1 MASAAESRSL
11 DVAKFLEARGLTGF
25 HWYLL
30 FVSSLVTFF
39 DGLDFSLVTF
49 TLPYIQDQMVLS
61 PTMIGLVSSA
71 AFAGQMVGSLV
82 GSYIADIVGRRPVI
96 IWCTLISAVLTFVTG
111 FAETAWA
118 LIILRFLGGLT
129 IGGLLAPAWSINIES
144 MPKGQKARAV
154 TIIMLGF
161 SAGGAAA
168 GQVTNFF
175 ASPDYFYAAM
185 HAAGSLPAFMPAASW
200 HMVFFV
206 CGAATG
212 VLALILLFT
221 MPESARW
228 LAAKGKPASRIVPL
242 LNRFDR
248 QADLSGYTSFV
259 LSDEGK
265 TNDKQ
270 DPLANLK
277 ELFRGWLA
285 WITPLI
291 WITYFC
297 SSFAI
302 YLKSAFGVLFLVELG
317 FARETANNFSSI
329 GGMAGAVAG
338 VLLLVF
344 TEKRGPAW
352 IAAAPLL
359 GIPLAVLIGSGV
371 LLSGPLFLPV
381 ILIGAI
387 TIGAGHAAV
396 ISITSVYY
404 PSAVR
409 STGGGWASFMAKFA
423 AVAAPNIGAA
433 WFLGSRDAVLD
444 GYMFTGLC
452 LAGVVIGLMALA
464 VFARRLE
471 AEREAETK
479 AGGTAA
485 GAGTFTEDQTEV
497 AAGA

>member
-1 MASAAESRSL
+1 MATAAGERL
-11 DVAKFLEARGLTGF
+11 DVAQFLEQRGMTPF
-25 HWYLL
+25 HYYLL
-30 FVSSLVTFF
+30 VVSSLVTFF

-49 TLPYIQDQMVLS
+49 TLPYLEEEMALDS
-61 PTMIGLVSSA
+61 TMIGLVSSA
-71 AFAGQMVGSLV
+71 AFFGQMVGSLA

-96 IWCTLISAVLTFVTG
+96 IWCTLLSALLTFVTG
-111 FAETAWA
+111 FADGPWS
-118 LIILRFLGGLT
+118 LIVLRFLGGLA

-144 MPKGQKARAV
+144 MPKGSKARAV

-161 SAGGAAA
+161 SVGGAAA

-175 ASPDYFYAAM
+175 ASPEYPYAAM
-185 HAAGSLPAFMPAASW
+185 HAAGALPAFLPGPSW

-212 VLALILLFT
+212 LLALLLLFT

-228 LAAKGKPASRIVPL
+228 LVAKGKPVDRIVPL
-242 LNRFDR
+242 LKRFDP
-248 QADLSGYTSFV
+248 QADLGRYTAFT

-265 TNDKQ
+265 TGDKQ
-270 DPLANLK
+270 DPLAKLV
-277 ELFRGWLA
+277 ELFRGWLV

-291 WITYFC
+291 WVTYFC

-317 FARETANNFSSI
+317 FAREMANNLSSI
-329 GGMAGAVAG
+329 GGITGAIMG

-352 IAAAPLL
+352 IAAAPAL
-359 GIPLAVLIGSGV
+359 GIPLALLIGSGV
-371 LLSGPLFLPV
+371 LLSGPFFIPV
-381 ILIGAI
+381 ILVGAI

-396 ISITSVYY
+396 ISITSIYY

-444 GYMFTGLC
+444 GYLFTGLC
-452 LAGVVIGLMALA
+452 LLGVVLGLMALS

-471 AEREAETK
+471 NDQRQAAQPAE
-479 AGGTAA
+479 
-485 GAGTFTEDQTEV
+485 
-497 AAGA
+497 

>member
-1 MASAAESRSL
+1 MATAAGNRL
-11 DVAKFLEARGLTGF
+11 DVAQFLEARGMTSF
-25 HWYLL
+25 HYYLL
-30 FVSSLVTFF
+30 FISSLVTFF

-49 TLPYIQDQMVLS
+49 TLPYLEEEMALNS
-61 PTMIGLVSSA
+61 TMIGLVSSA
-71 AFAGQMVGSLV
+71 AFLGQMVGSLA

-96 IWCTLISAVLTFVTG
+96 IWCTLLSAMLTFITG
-111 FAETAWA
+111 FADGPWP
-118 LIILRFLGGLT
+118 LIILRFLGGLA

-144 MPKGQKARAV
+144 MPKGSKARAV

-161 SAGGAAA
+161 SVGGAAA

-175 ASPDYFYAAM
+175 ASPEYPYAAM
-185 HAAGSLPAFMPAASW
+185 HAAGTLPAFLPPPSW

-212 VLALILLFT
+212 VLALVLLFT

-228 LAAKGKPASRIVPL
+228 MVAKGKPAKQVVPL
-242 LNRFDR
+242 LKRFDPS
-248 QADLSGYTSFV
+248 AELDHYTAFT

-265 TNDKQ
+265 TGDKQ
-270 DPLANLK
+270 DPLAKLV
-277 ELFRGWLA
+277 ELFRGWLR

-291 WITYFC
+291 WFTYFC

-317 FARETANNFSSI
+317 FAREMANNLSSI
-329 GGMAGAVAG
+329 GGIVGAIAG

-359 GIPLAVLIGSGV
+359 GIPLAILIGSGV
-371 LLSGPLFLPV
+371 LLAGPFFIPV

-396 ISITSVYY
+396 ISITSIYY

-409 STGGGWASFMAKFA
+409 ATGGGWASFMAKFA

-433 WFLGSRDAVLD
+433 WFLGSREAVLD
-444 GYMFTGLC
+444 GYLFTGLC
-452 LAGVVIGLMALA
+452 LLGVVIGLMALA

-471 AEREAETK
+471 ADQKQVAQAPQPAE
-479 AGGTAA
+479 
-485 GAGTFTEDQTEV
+485 
-497 AAGA
+497 

>member
-1 MASAAESRSL
+1 MATAAGERL
-11 DVAKFLEARGLTGF
+11 DVARFLEQRGMTPF
-25 HWYLL
+25 HYYLL
-30 FVSSLVTFF
+30 VVSSLVTFF

-49 TLPYIQDQMVLS
+49 TLPYLEEEMALDS
-61 PTMIGLVSSA
+61 TMIGLVSSA
-71 AFAGQMVGSLV
+71 AFLGQMVGSLA

-96 IWCTLISAVLTFVTG
+96 IWCTLLSALLTFVTG
-111 FAETAWA
+111 FADGPWP
-118 LIILRFLGGLT
+118 LIILRFLGGLA

-144 MPKGQKARAV
+144 MPKGSKARAV

-161 SAGGAAA
+161 SVGGAAA

-175 ASPDYFYAAM
+175 ASPEYPYAAW
-185 HAAGSLPAFMPAASW
+185 HAAGALPAFMPGPSW

-212 VLALILLFT
+212 LLALLLLFT

-228 LAAKGKPASRIVPL
+228 LVAKGKPADRIVPL
-242 LNRFDR
+242 LKRFDPAAR
-248 QADLSGYTSFV
+248 LDGYSGFT

-265 TNDKQ
+265 TGDKQ
-270 DPLANLK
+270 DPLAKLM
-277 ELFRGWLA
+277 ELFRGWLV

-291 WITYFC
+291 WVTYFC

-317 FARETANNFSSI
+317 FAREMANNLSSI
-329 GGMAGAVAG
+329 GGITGAIMG

-352 IAAAPLL
+352 IAAAPAL
-359 GIPLAVLIGSGV
+359 GIPLALLIGSGV
-371 LLSGPLFLPV
+371 LLSGPFFIPV
-381 ILIGAI
+381 ILVGAI

-396 ISITSVYY
+396 ISITSIYY

-444 GYMFTGLC
+444 GYLFTGLC
-452 LAGVVIGLMALA
+452 LLGVVLGLMALS

-471 AEREAETK
+471 NDQRQAAQPAE
-479 AGGTAA
+479 
-485 GAGTFTEDQTEV
+485 
-497 AAGA
+497 

>member
-1 MASAAESRSL
+1 MATSAGSRL
-11 DVAKFLEARGLTGF
+11 DVAQFLEQRGMTPF
-25 HWYLL
+25 HYYLL
-30 FVSSLVTFF
+30 AVSCLVTFF

-49 TLPYIQDQMVLS
+49 TLPYLQEEMALDS
-61 PTMIGLVSSA
+61 TMIGLVSSA
-71 AFAGQMVGSLV
+71 AFLGQMVGSLA
-82 GSYIADIVGRRPVI
+82 GSYFADIVGRRPVI
-96 IWCTLISAVLTFVTG
+96 IWCTLLSALLTFVTG
-111 FAETAWA
+111 FADGPWP
-118 LIILRFLGGLT
+118 LIVLRFLGGLA

-144 MPKGQKARAV
+144 MPKGSKARAV

-161 SAGGAAA
+161 SVGGAAA

-175 ASPDYFYAAM
+175 ASPDYPYAAW
-185 HAAGSLPAFMPAASW
+185 HAAGAMPAFLPGPSW

-212 VLALILLFT
+212 LLALLLVFT

-228 LAAKGKPASRIVPL
+228 LVAKGKPAERVVPL
-242 LNRFDR
+242 LKRFDP
-248 QADLSGYTSFV
+248 QADLGAYSTFT

-265 TNDKQ
+265 TGDKQ
-270 DPLANLK
+270 DPLAKLV
-277 ELFRGWLA
+277 ELFRGWLV

-317 FARETANNFSSI
+317 FAREMANNLSSI
-329 GGMAGAVAG
+329 GGIAGAIMG

-359 GIPLAVLIGSGV
+359 GIPLAILIGSGI
-371 LLSGPLFLPV
+371 LLSGPLFVPV

-396 ISITSVYY
+396 ISITSIYY

-409 STGGGWASFMAKFA
+409 ATGGGWASFMAKFA

-433 WFLGSRDAVLD
+433 WFLGSKQAVLD
-444 GYMFTGLC
+444 GYLLTGLC
-452 LAGVVIGLMALA
+452 LLGVVLGLMALA
-464 VFARRLE
+464 VFAKRLE
-471 AEREAETK
+471 ADRAQAQAAQPAE
-479 AGGTAA
+479 
-485 GAGTFTEDQTEV
+485 
-497 AAGA
+497 

>member
-1 MASAAESRSL
+1 MATVAGNRL
-11 DVAKFLEARGLTGF
+11 DVAKFLEARGMTGF
-25 HWYLL
+25 HYYLL

-49 TLPYIQDQMVLS
+49 TLPYLEEEMTLNS
-61 PTMIGLVSSA
+61 TMIGLVSSA
-71 AFAGQMVGSLV
+71 AFLGQMVGSLA

-96 IWCTLISAVLTFVTG
+96 IWCTLLSALLTFVTG
-111 FAETAWA
+111 FADGPWP
-118 LIILRFLGGLT
+118 LIVLRFLGGLA

-144 MPKGQKARAV
+144 MPKGSKARAV

-161 SAGGAAA
+161 SVGGAMA

-175 ASPDYFYAAM
+175 ASPEYPYAAM
-185 HAAGSLPAFMPAASW
+185 HAAGALPAFLPPPSW

-212 VLALILLFT
+212 VLALVLLFT

-228 LAAKGKPASRIVPL
+228 MVAKGKPAKQIVPL
-242 LNRFDR
+242 LRRFDP
-248 QADLSGYTSFV
+248 QASLDGYTEFT

-265 TNDKQ
+265 TGDKQ
-270 DPLANLK
+270 DPLAKLV
-277 ELFRGWLA
+277 ELFRGWLR

-291 WITYFC
+291 WFTYFC

-317 FARETANNFSSI
+317 FAREMANNLSSI
-329 GGMAGAVAG
+329 GGITGAVMG

-359 GIPLAVLIGSGV
+359 GIPLAILIGSGI
-371 LLSGPLFLPV
+371 LLSGSLFIPV

-396 ISITSVYY
+396 ISITSIYY

-409 STGGGWASFMAKFA
+409 ATGGGWASFMAKFA

-444 GYMFTGLC
+444 GYLFTGVC
-452 LAGVVIGLMALA
+452 LLGVVIGLMALA

-471 AEREAETK
+471 AERQP
-479 AGGTAA
+479 TAA
-485 GAGTFTEDQTEV
+485 APTFE
-497 AAGA
+497 